1 MDSKKNDFFNEN
13 KESRKKKINKYV
25 EPILTIG
32 LSLLFTFGV
41 LVLIQS
47 ILGEKTVTITN
58 NKAEEYYYE
67 GKFDEAINEYMS
79 MQNDDK
85 WPIWIVKAAGIYSIK
100 GDSAKSDNLLK
111 EAMVKRDK
119 VMLEDGDKYLEQD
132 KELINEVI
140 FTFYMNGELDQAES
154 LGEYYLTSYS
164 TYKPLL
170 KTMFA
175 ISLAKDNKELAEEII
190 ETYPVDLESAYDLA
204 ILAKMQILSGNY
216 EEGLNNL
223 KKSYELD
230 KNEIKIFDVIM
241 ETYEFNKEKL
251 LENILELSEED
262 PNEKVY
268 KIWLEQINSEDEE
281 INTVVDNI
289 IYEIN
294 SNFDS
299 DEIDK
304 DSYVYYYVKAWN
316 YYNKGQYDKA
326 LDYCKEAITI
336 NCEYVNNFGI
346 LMPKILI
353 ATENY
358 QKVEPY
364 FRTAIYNE
372 PFNYNL
378 ISSIAEI
385 YKEDLANYDK
395 AKELLN
401 LALSLNNKVD
411 ELYYE
416 LAFVDLAREKEDEA
430 IQDLKTAI
438 SINKNNYKYYRALG
452 TIYYKIGENDKAIE
466 NIREAYLLNEEDV
479 LSLNNAAC
487 YYVMVEKDIWRG
499 YTNIESAYNDMPTY
513 LDEESKEVI
522 TTNYEAIKKVYD
534 KYVNDES
541 TLVDLESLELLY

>member
-1 MDSKKNDFFNEN
+1 MKSEKNDFFNEN
-13 KESRKKKINKYV
+13 KESRKKKTNKYV

-47 ILGEKTVTITN
+47 ILGEKAVTISN

-100 GDSAKSDNLLK
+100 GDLAKSDNLLK

-132 KELINEVI
+132 KELINEVV
-140 FTFYMNGELDQAES
+140 FTFYINGELDQAES
-154 LGEYYLTSYS
+154 LGEYYLTTYS

-190 ETYPVDLESAYDLA
+190 ETYPVDLENAYDLA
-204 ILAKMQILSGNY
+204 ILAKMQILLGDY
-216 EEGLNNL
+216 EKGLNNL

-230 KNEIKIFDVIM
+230 RNEIKIVDVIM
-241 ETYEFNKEKL
+241 ETCEFDKEKL
-251 LENILELSEED
+251 LENVLELSQEN
-262 PNEKVY
+262 PNEEVY
-268 KIWLEQINSEDEE
+268 KIWLEE
-281 INTVVDNI
+281 INNVNETEVNLSDNI
-289 IYEIN
+289 INKVNFNIDGEEI
-294 SNFDS
+294 
-299 DEIDK
+299 EK
-304 DSYVYYYVKAWN
+304 DSYVYYYIEAWN

-326 LDYCKEAITI
+326 LDYCKEAIALNSQYT
-336 NCEYVNNFGI
+336 NTFGI

-353 ATENY
+353 ATESSQN
-358 QKVEPY
+358 VDGY

-378 ISSIAEI
+378 ISSIAQI
-385 YKEDLANYDK
+385 YKDDLANYDK

-401 LALSLNNKVD
+401 SALLLNNKVD

-430 IQDLKTAI
+430 IDDLKNAI

-452 TIYYKIGENDKAIE
+452 TIYYNIGENDKAIE
-466 NIREAYLLNEEDV
+466 NIREAYSLNEKDV

-513 LDEESKEVI
+513 LDKEAKEVI
-522 TTNYEAIKKVYD
+522 TTNYKAIKKVYD

>member
-1 MDSKKNDFFNEN
+1 MKSEKNDFFNEN
-13 KESRKKKINKYV
+13 KESRKKKTNKYV

-47 ILGEKTVTITN
+47 ILGEKAVTISN

-100 GDSAKSDNLLK
+100 GDLAKSDNLLK

-132 KELINEVI
+132 KELINEVV
-140 FTFYMNGELDQAES
+140 FTFYINGELDQAES
-154 LGEYYLTSYS
+154 LGEYYLTTYS

-190 ETYPVDLESAYDLA
+190 ETYPVDLENAYDLA
-204 ILAKMQILSGNY
+204 ILAKMQILLGDY
-216 EEGLNNL
+216 EKGLNNL

-230 KNEIKIFDVIM
+230 RNEIKIVDVIM
-241 ETYEFNKEKL
+241 ETCEFDKEKL
-251 LENILELSEED
+251 LENVLELSQEN
-262 PNEKVY
+262 PNEEVY
-268 KIWLEQINSEDEE
+268 KIWLEE
-281 INTVVDNI
+281 INNVNETEVNLSDNI
-289 IYEIN
+289 INKVNFNIDGEEI
-294 SNFDS
+294 
-299 DEIDK
+299 EK
-304 DSYVYYYVKAWN
+304 DSYVYYYIEAWN

-326 LDYCKEAITI
+326 LDYCKEAIALNSQYT
-336 NCEYVNNFGI
+336 NTFGI

-353 ATENY
+353 ATESSQN
-358 QKVEPY
+358 VDGY

-378 ISSIAEI
+378 ISSIAQI
-385 YKEDLANYDK
+385 YKDDLANYDK

-401 LALSLNNKVD
+401 SALLLNNKVD

-430 IQDLKTAI
+430 IDDFKNAI

-452 TIYYKIGENDKAIE
+452 TIYYNIGENDKAIE
-466 NIREAYLLNEEDV
+466 NIREAYSLNEKDV

-513 LDEESKEVI
+513 LDKEAKEVI
-522 TTNYEAIKKVYD
+522 TTNYKAIKKVYD

-541 TLVDLESLELLY
+541 ILVDLESLELLY